1 MEYDRFRHLI
11 FFILTLIALNYTY
24 LLPALSEEK
33 RVSPNSHHFELT
45 EKPLCTECHLSDD
58 SADLKPISSLSH
70 SSDFISSHRFY
81 AMQGSQLC
89 SVCHSPSFCSDC
101 HTNKSGLKPSDRYQG
116 APERW
121 LPHRGNY
128 LFQHRIDGSIDPASC
143 FRCHGRRNNK
153 LCLKCHQ

>member
-1 MEYDRFRHLI
+1 MKYDRFRHLI

-24 LLPALSEEK
+24 ALPALSEEK

-58 SADLKPISSLSH
+58 SADLKPISSFSH
-70 SSDFISSHRFY
+70 SSDFIGSHRFY
-81 AMQGSQLC
+81 AMQSSQLC

-116 APERW
+116 TPERW

-153 LCLKCHQ
+153 LCLKCHK